1 MKKHVLCCLLALLS
15 FALPAAGITISG
27 YISDEETGETL
38 INATVYDS
46 ISGKGAVSNLYG
58 FYTLTLPEG
67 PVHLIYSYLGYKPQ
81 RFAFWADSDRQ
92 LTVRLQSGAE
102 LEEVVV
108 SGRQHKEFGVLGTQM
123 SAVEI
128 PVAQIKNVPSLLGE
142 NDVIKALQLLPG
154 VQSGSEGSAGLYV
167 RGGGP
172 DENLLLLDGVPVYNV
187 NHMFGFFSVFNA
199 DAIKNVTLYKG
210 NFPARFGGRL
220 SSVVDIR
227 MNDGNDK
234 SYHGNVSVGL
244 ISSKFNFEGPIVRE
258 KTSFNL
264 SFRRT
269 YADLLLQPILQA
281 TKRGMDELDKLSAG
295 YYFYDFNAKINHK
308 FSDRDRLYLSFYS
321 GDDAIYAKVRNKYTE
336 SKTYKSTSAIG
347 LDWAW
352 GNLIAALRWNHII
365 NSKMFLNTTASYTR
379 YRFDMSIGLK
389 DENWAVSYTHLTL
402 PTSDLV

>member
-1 MKKHVLCCLLALLS
+1 MKKYLLSCLLTLLS
-15 FALPAAGITISG
+15 LALPAADITISG

-38 INATVYDS
+38 INATVFDS

-67 PVHLIYSYLGYKPQ
+67 QVHLIYSYLGYKPQ
-81 RFAFWADSDRQ
+81 RFVFRADNNRQ
-92 LTVRLQSGAE
+92 LTVRLQASTE

-123 SAVEI
+123 STVEI
-128 PVAQIKNVPSLLGE
+128 PVAQIKNIPSLLGE

-234 SYHGNVSVGL
+234 SYHGNISVGL
-244 ISSKFNFEGPIVRE
+244 ISPNSISKAP
-258 KTSFNL
+258 
-264 SFRRT
+264 
-269 YADLLLQPILQA
+269 
-281 TKRGMDELDKLSAG
+281 
-295 YYFYDFNAKINHK
+295 
-308 FSDRDRLYLSFYS
+308 
-321 GDDAIYAKVRNKYTE
+321 
-336 SKTYKSTSAIG
+336 
-347 LDWAW
+347 
-352 GNLIAALRWNHII
+352 
-365 NSKMFLNTTASYTR
+365 
-379 YRFDMSIGLK
+379 
-389 DENWAVSYTHLTL
+389 
-402 PTSDLV
+402 